1 MFPQIYIDI
10 FEDVLILKGENMGFF
25 NNFKNMMSGSAE
37 EEYYEESLEYQD
49 NNSNVPAVSQQGTT
63 RRVKP
68 SRAVVTVVEPRVYA
82 EVENMATL
90 LMQKNIVIVNFKRM
104 DKAQAERVIDYMTGI
119 IFAIDG
125 STQKLQSELFLFT
138 PGDVSID
145 GVLEDNENSKM
156 DYLDMV

>member
-1 MFPQIYIDI
+1 
-10 FEDVLILKGENMGFF
+10 MGFF
-25 NNFKNMMSGSAE
+25 DNFKNIMSSSDE
-37 EEYYEESLEYQD
+37 EEYYEESLEYQQE
-49 NNSNVPAVSQQGTT
+49 NSNIPAISQQETI
-63 RRVKP
+63 RRIKP

-82 EVENMATL
+82 EVEHMATL

-104 DKAQAERVIDYMTGI
+104 DKAQAERVIDYLTGI

-125 STQKLQSELFLFT
+125 SAQKLQSELFLFT
-138 PGDVSID
+138 PGDVLIE